1 MVDRLLYPVMMFSVV
16 VALASCGKADLKK
29 VSSQIAAKVNG
40 DEISVHQIN
49 SAIARSNNGAPD
61 QAKQTAAQVLERIID
76 QELLVQKAREAKLD
90 RDPQVMQ
97 EIEGAKRQI
106 LAQAYLERAVSAAP
120 KERPEEV
127 KEFYRRNPVLF
138 ERRRMYRFQE
148 LAVAAPQGKL
158 DALKAEAAVAKNLN
172 DVAGWLK
179 SQKLSF
185 NVATS
190 TKPSEQVPLEI
201 LPQVSDMKDG
211 QIAVFPTPHGASV
224 LQLMQS
230 QEAPLSEKQA
240 TPIIEQFLANRKRI
254 ELAQAEVKKLREKA
268 NIEYVGDFGT
278 TRPQTTAQP
287 GSSSA
292 TASLFPGRD
301 EGKIARDLSSGPR

>member
-1 MVDRLLYPVMMFSVV
+1 MADRLLYPVVMFSVV
-16 VALASCGKADLKK
+16 VSLASCGKADVKK

-49 SAIARSNNGAPD
+49 SVIARANNVALD
-61 QAKQTAAQVLERIID
+61 QAKQTSAQILERIID
-76 QELLVQKAREAKLD
+76 QELLVQKAREAKLN

-106 LAQAYLERAVSAAP
+106 LAQAYLERAVSAGP
-120 KERPEEV
+120 KERPEEI
-127 KEFYRRNPVLF
+127 KEFYRQNPALF
-138 ERRRMYRFQE
+138 ERRRVYRFHE
-148 LAVAAPQGKL
+148 LAVVAPQEKL
-158 DALKAEAAVAKNLN
+158 EALNAEAARAKNLN

-201 LPQVSDMKDG
+201 LPRVSQMKDG
-211 QIAVFPTPHGASV
+211 QIDVFPTSHGASV
-224 LQLMQS
+224 VQLLQS

-240 TPIIEQFLANRKRI
+240 TPIIEQILASRKRT
-254 ELAQAEVKKLREKA
+254 ELAQAEVRKLREKA
-268 NIEYVGDFGT
+268 SIEYVGDFGT
-278 TRPQTTAQP
+278 PHPQAAARA

-292 TASLFPGRD
+292 SVGAAKDDGN
-301 EGKIARDLSSGPR
+301 IARDPSSAPR

>member
-1 MVDRLLYPVMMFSVV
+1 MADRLLYPVVMFSVV
-16 VALASCGKADLKK
+16 VSLASCGKADVKK

-49 SAIARSNNGAPD
+49 SVIARANNVALD
-61 QAKQTAAQVLERIID
+61 QAKQTSAQILERIID
-76 QELLVQKAREAKLD
+76 QELLVQKAREAKLN

-106 LAQAYLERAVSAAP
+106 LAQAYLERAVSAGP
-120 KERPEEV
+120 KERPEEI
-127 KEFYRRNPVLF
+127 KEFYRQNPALF
-138 ERRRMYRFQE
+138 ERRRVYRFHE
-148 LAVAAPQGKL
+148 LAVVAPQEKL
-158 DALKAEAAVAKNLN
+158 EALNAEAARAKNLN

-201 LPQVSDMKDG
+201 LPRVSQMKDG
-211 QIAVFPTPHGASV
+211 QIDVFPTPHGASV
-224 LQLMQS
+224 VQLLQS

-240 TPIIEQFLANRKRI
+240 TPIIEQILASRKRT
-254 ELAQAEVKKLREKA
+254 ELAQAEVRKLREKA
-268 NIEYVGDFGT
+268 SIEYVGDFGT
-278 TRPQTTAQP
+278 PHPQAAARAV
-287 GSSSA
+287 SSSA
-292 TASLFPGRD
+292 SAGPGKN
-301 EGKIARDLSSGPR
+301 EGNIARDSSSAPR